1 MMGGC
6 LWAESEPGEGSKFH
20 FTVRLRE
27 SQDAPRDTTAH
38 GSDFG
43 LGGIKVLIVDDNRT
57 NRRILDGLLKHWGM
71 RPTAVSDGDQ
81 ALIELESARR
91 SGAAFDLVLTDM
103 HMPRMDGFGLVQNIK
118 EKGDLSTETIMM
130 LTSGGHR
137 GDAARCAELG
147 IAAYLLKPVRQSE
160 LREAMIRVLSRKD
173 RGGEKPMLTRYSLL
187 EQRPATQRL
196 NILLA
201 EDNPVNQKLAAR
213 LLQKR
218 GHAVTVANNGREAL
232 GAIEKTAFDLVMM
245 DVQMPGM
252 DGLEATIELR
262 RREQGHGGHMPV
274 VAMTALAMKGDKER
288 CLQVGMDD
296 YLSKPLRP
304 EELDDILDRYTAKGK
319 TEPAPAEDAE
329 STDCVNVEE
338 LLERV
343 DGDRAFIAELAEIF
357 REDYPRQIQALREG
371 VISVEPDKVRCA
383 AHALKGALSNLAAA
397 QASSLAASLE
407 AKGRSGDL
415 AGTVRVVDQLE
426 SELQLVDRRL
436 HSICPELVG

>member
-1 MMGGC
+1 
-6 LWAESEPGEGSKFH
+6 
-20 FTVRLRE
+20 
-27 SQDAPRDTTAH
+27 
-38 GSDFG
+38 
-43 LGGIKVLIVDDNRT
+43 
-57 NRRILDGLLKHWGM
+57 
-71 RPTAVSDGDQ
+71 
-81 ALIELESARR
+81 
-91 SGAAFDLVLTDM
+91 
-103 HMPRMDGFGLVQNIK
+103 
-118 EKGDLSTETIMM
+118 
-130 LTSGGHR
+130 
-137 GDAARCAELG
+137 
-147 IAAYLLKPVRQSE
+147 
-160 LREAMIRVLSRKD
+160 
-173 RGGEKPMLTRYSLL
+173 
-187 EQRPATQRL
+187 
-196 NILLA
+196 
-201 EDNPVNQKLAAR
+201 
-213 LLQKR
+213 
-218 GHAVTVANNGREAL
+218 
-232 GAIEKTAFDLVMM
+232 
-245 DVQMPGM
+245 M

-262 RREQGHGGHMPV
+262 RREQDRGGHMPV

-288 CLQVGMDD
+288 CLDAGMDG
-296 YLSKPLRP
+296 YLSKPIRP

-383 AHALKGALSNLAAA
+383 AHALKGALSNLAAT

-415 AGTVRVVDQLE
+415 AGTARVVDQLE